1 MISEFCQNNIF
12 ENSWLTIIMLEL
24 KITFRS
30 RAYAC
35 WWINHKK
42 HKKIFR

>member
-1 MISEFCQNNIF
+1 MAYNNYV
-12 ENSWLTIIMLEL
+12 LEL

-42 HKKIFR
+42 HKKIFK